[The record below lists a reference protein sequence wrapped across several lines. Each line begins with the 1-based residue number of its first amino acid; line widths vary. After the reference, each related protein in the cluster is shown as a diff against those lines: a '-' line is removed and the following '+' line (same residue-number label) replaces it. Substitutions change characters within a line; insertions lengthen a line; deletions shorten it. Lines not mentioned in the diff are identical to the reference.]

1 MEPVSILALANTCLG
16 ITTRIGTITKQL
28 WTLKE
33 KYKQVK
39 CKVLLFE
46 TQLSAINTAV
56 IGLSGWLEGPG
67 THDEP
72 LQQELKRSL
81 NSCEIVILVITE
93 YLDKVQMQANKMNL
107 WNKTRFLRDEGTIME
122 YEGMLR
128 GQVQALSLLLHILS
142 L

>member
-1 MEPVSILALANTCLG
+1 MEPVSVLALINTCFG
-16 ITTRIGTITKQL
+16 ITSRIGTITKQI

-33 KYKQVK
+33 KYKQIEW
-39 CKVLLFE
+39 KVLLFE
-46 TQLSAINTAV
+46 TQLSAISTAV

-72 LQQELKRSL
+72 IRQELKRSL
-81 NSCEIVILVITE
+81 DSCEIVILVITE

-107 WNKTRFLRDEGTIME
+107 WNKTKFLRDEGTITE
-122 YEGMLR
+122 YERMLR

>member
-1 MEPVSILALANTCLG
+1 MEPVSILALVNVCFG

-33 KYKQVK
+33 KYKQVEW
-39 CKVLLFE
+39 KVLLFE

-56 IGLSGWLEGPG
+56 IGLSRWLERPG
-67 THDEP
+67 TYDE
-72 LQQELKRSL
+72 LIRQELKQSL
-81 NSCEIVILVITE
+81 DSCEVVILVITE

-107 WNKTRFLRDEGTIME
+107 WNKTKFLRDEGTIME

>member
-1 MEPVSILALANTCLG
+1 MEPVSVLALINTCFG
-16 ITTRIGTITKQL
+16 ITSRIGTITKQI

-33 KYKQVK
+33 KYKQVEW
-39 CKVLLFE
+39 KVLLFE
-46 TQLSAINTAV
+46 TQLSAISTAV

-72 LQQELKRSL
+72 IRQELKRSL
-81 NSCEIVILVITE
+81 DSCEIVILVITE

-107 WNKTRFLRDEGTIME
+107 WNKTKFLRDEGTITE
-122 YEGMLR
+122 YERMLR

>member
-1 MEPVSILALANTCLG
+1 MEPVSALALVNTCLG

-28 WTLKE
+28 CTLKE
-33 KYKQVK
+33 KYKQVER
-39 CKVLLFE
+39 KVLLFE
-46 TQLSAINTAV
+46 TQLSAISTA
-56 IGLSGWLEGPG
+56 ITGLSEWLERPG

-72 LQQELKRSL
+72 IQQELKRSL
-81 NSCEIVILVITE
+81 DSCEIVILVITE
-93 YLDKVQMQANKMNL
+93 YLDKVQMQANKMTL

-128 GQVQALSLLLHILS
+128 GQVQALSVLLHILS

>member
-1 MEPVSILALANTCLG
+1 MEPVSVLALINTCLG
-16 ITTRIGTITKQL
+16 ITSRIGTITKQI

-33 KYKQVK
+33 KYKQVER
-39 CKVLLFE
+39 KVLLFE
-46 TQLSAINTAV
+46 TQLSAISTAV

-72 LQQELKRSL
+72 IRQELKRSL
-81 NSCEIVILVITE
+81 DSCEIVILVITE

-107 WNKTRFLRDEGTIME
+107 WNKTRFLRDEGTITE

>member
-1 MEPVSILALANTCLG
+1 MEPVSILALVNTCLG
-16 ITTRIGTITKQL
+16 ITTRIGTISNQL

-33 KYKQVK
+33 KYKHVER
-39 CKVLLFE
+39 KVVLFV

-56 IGLSGWLEGPG
+56 IGLSEWLEGSS

-72 LQQELKRSL
+72 IRRELKRSL
-81 NSCEIVILVITE
+81 DSCEIVIQVITE

-107 WNKTRFLRDEGTIME
+107 WNKTKFLRDEGTIME